1 MPESFPKEHNPDRI
15 INMHEAKSRL
25 SQLGELAWRGERV
38 VISRSGKPY
47 LELIPYR
54 EQKARQPGRFKGE
67 IEIADDFD
75 QPDDDIIDLFE
86 GDE

>member
-1 MPESFPKEHNPDRI
+1 MSESPASEPDRI

-38 VISRSGKPY
+38 VISRAGKPY

-54 EQKARQPGRFKGE
+54 ERKARKPGLLKGK
-67 IEIADDFD
+67 IHLSDDFD
-75 QPDDDIIDLFE
+75 EADESVIDLFGGGE
-86 GDE
+86 

>member
-1 MPESFPKEHNPDRI
+1 MSESTGSDQV

-38 VISRSGKPY
+38 VISKAGKPY
-47 LELIPYR
+47 LELIPYQQR
-54 EQKARQPGRFKGE
+54 KARKPGRFSGK
-67 IEIADDFD
+67 IMMSDDFD
-75 QPDDDIIDLFE
+75 QTGEDIIQSFE